1 MLRSSVARI
10 GVRTFSNDVK
20 THTPPKRLHGV
31 TGRYAGAVYTAA
43 SKAGLLDKVETE
55 LLAFSSTLSKSPNFA
70 AFLSNPTIP
79 RGEKASVVGQLLGD
93 KKFSNITTNLLMT
106 LSANG
111 RIGEAGKVVNAFV
124 ELMDTAR
131 GNVTVTVISAEPLKK
146 PQSKDVE
153 TAVHSLVGKGKKVEL
168 TFQTDPSILGGLQII
183 VGDKV
188 MDLSVAARV
197 TQLNID
203 LEGADA

>member
-1 MLRSSVARI
+1 
-10 GVRTFSNDVK
+10 
-20 THTPPKRLHGV
+20 
-31 TGRYAGAVYTAA
+31 
-43 SKAGLLDKVETE
+43 
-55 LLAFSSTLSKSPNFA
+55 
-70 AFLSNPTIP
+70 
-79 RGEKASVVGQLLGD
+79 
-93 KKFSNITTNLLMT
+93 
-106 LSANG
+106 
-111 RIGEAGKVVNAFV
+111 
-124 ELMDTAR
+124 MDTAR